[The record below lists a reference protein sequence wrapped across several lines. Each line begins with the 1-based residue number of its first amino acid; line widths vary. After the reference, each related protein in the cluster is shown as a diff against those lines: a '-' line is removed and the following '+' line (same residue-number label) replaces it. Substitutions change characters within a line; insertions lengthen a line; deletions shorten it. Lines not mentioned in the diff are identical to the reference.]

1 MNIREEIPNDVS
13 AIRALTKKAFEP
25 MPFSNGAEPRIIDAL
40 RNNEQLSLSLVAVC
54 ENEIVGQITFSPV
67 TINGEH
73 DSWFGLGPVSVCPD
87 KQGQGIGSALILH
100 GLEAIKEVG
109 AKGCVLIGDPNYYS
123 RFGFENNS
131 GLAYKGLDKQFVQ
144 KLTFVAPQRDGEL
157 LYCTAFEEA
166 AAT

>member
-54 ENEIVGQITFSPV
+54 ENEIMGQITFSPV

-87 KQGQGIGSALILH
+87 KQGQGI
-100 GLEAIKEVG
+100 
-109 AKGCVLIGDPNYYS
+109 VLIGDPNYYS